1 MNRRIVSIIVLILSL
16 SLFGFL
22 LYSTSFNDRLD
33 KFYVSEDEWAKITQ
47 SRDEDITLDISPLK
61 INYEKPFVSDGN
73 VLYYSMI
80 DGDANRLNPTIQI
93 GSGLKIAVK
102 GEKLSN
108 ESIEQ
113 NYQQD
118 VIVYDSKFY
127 KTFKLVTTN
136 LPIMSINY
144 DSGAPTDR
152 LDTDFKMQ
160 LYDNRKGVFERITSS
175 DGESHKRGYSSYKVD
190 KASYSMKLTQQSLG
204 DNKRSNRKSLLG
216 MRESNNWMLNNIV
229 YDYEHVRDYFATK
242 LWSESSANNNSFD
255 FTNSAEWKYVELIE
269 DGKYSGLYLLGHK
282 PDSEM
287 IGFDETA
294 EHPDIMFK
302 ASEWDEFYK
311 FVTDQTDYLQNY
323 ELVTDKVDRS
333 LAYSVLKDYL
343 KSLYGSDL
351 GKLDYYSDFNN
362 AIDYNLFVNITQ
374 NIDIPRW
381 QQGMVKNSY
390 ITFKWDNDHY
400 RAVLTPWDYDMALGT
415 DSLFGTEY
423 DMAVDSNVILPTD
436 YVAARR
442 RAEDEEIYRS
452 LSSRYELLRQSYLSD
467 HHVEDI
473 INEVEMLVF
482 GSGAQIR
489 DETRWPSLNHS
500 DASLKLSRF
509 KDYMKRRLS
518 YLDSYYYP
526 WIFDS
531 MKAEGIYQIPNYVTV
546 YLSTGVLLSPDDPE
560 YLEAKPEE
568 FEDEP
573 DITEDEEFYYDFDFE

>member
-33 KFYVSEDEWAKITQ
+33 KFYISEDEWNKITE

-93 GSGLKIAVK
+93 GSGLNIAIK
-102 GEKLSN
+102 GEKLSDS
-108 ESIEQ
+108 SIEQ

-118 VIVYDSKFY
+118 VIIYDSKFY

-144 DSGAPTDR
+144 DSEAPKDR
-152 LDTDFKMQ
+152 LNVDFKMQ
-160 LYDNRKGVFERITSS
+160 LYDNRKGVLERITSS
-175 DGESHKRGYSSYKVD
+175 DGESHKRGNSSYRID
-190 KASYSMKLTQQSLG
+190 KASYSVKLTQQSVG
-204 DNKRSNRKSLLG
+204 DNKRTNRKSLLG
-216 MRESNNWMLNNIV
+216 MRESNNWILHNIA

-242 LWSESSANNNSFD
+242 LWSESSAYNNSFD
-255 FTNSAEWKYVELIE
+255 FNNSAEWKYIELIE

-311 FVTDQTDYLQNY
+311 FVTDQIDYLQNY
-323 ELVTDKVDRS
+323 ELVTDKVDRN
-333 LAYSVLKDYL
+333 LAYGVLKDYL
-343 KSLYGSDL
+343 KSLYSSDL
-351 GKLDYYSDFNN
+351 SKLDYYSDFNN
-362 AIDYNLFVNITQ
+362 AIDFNLFVNITQ

-381 QQGMVKNSY
+381 TQGMVKNTY

-423 DMAVDSNVILPTD
+423 DMSVDDNVILPTD
-436 YVAARR
+436 YVATRR
-442 RAEDEEIYRS
+442 RAGDEEIYRS
-452 LSSRYELLRQSYLSD
+452 LSSRFIVLRQSYLSD
-467 HHVEDI
+467 QHVEDI
-473 INEVEMLVF
+473 INEIEMLVY
-482 GSGAQIR
+482 GSGAQVR
-489 DETRWPSLNHS
+489 DEARWPSLHHS
-500 DASLKLSRF
+500 DASLRLSRF
-509 KDYMKRRLS
+509 KDYIKGRLS
-518 YLDSYYYP
+518 YLDSYYSQL
-526 WIFDS
+526 DTTQ
-531 MKAEGIYQIPNYVTV
+531 MATEDIYQIPNYVTV
-546 YLSTGVLLSPDDPE
+546 YLSTGILLSPEDPE

-568 FEDEP
+568 IEDES
-573 DITEDEEFYYDFDFE
+573 DVIEDEVFYYDFDFE

>member
-22 LYSTSFNDRLD
+22 LYSTRFNDRLD
-33 KFYVSEDEWAKITQ
+33 KFYISEDEWDKITE

-61 INYEKPFVSDGN
+61 INYEKPFVSDEN

-93 GSGLKIAVK
+93 GSGLKFAIK
-102 GEKLSN
+102 GEKLSD
-108 ESIEQ
+108 SGIEQ

-118 VIVYDSKFY
+118 VIVYDNKFY
-127 KTFKLVTTN
+127 KTFKFITTN
-136 LPIMSINY
+136 LPIMSIDY
-144 DSGAPTDR
+144 DSGAPADR
-152 LDTDFKMQ
+152 LDVDFEMQ
-160 LYDNRKGVFERITSS
+160 LYDNRKGVFERIASS
-175 DGESHKRGYSSYKVD
+175 DGSMHRRGNSSFRRD
-190 KASYSMKLTQQSLG
+190 KGSYSLKLTQQSIG

-242 LWSESSANNNSFD
+242 LWSEFSANNNSFG

-302 ASEWDEFYK
+302 ASEWDDFYK

-351 GKLDYYSDFNN
+351 GKLNYYSDFNN
-362 AIDYNLFVNITQ
+362 AIDFNLFVNITQ
-374 NIDIPRW
+374 NGDIPRW
-381 QQGMVKNSY
+381 VEGMFKN
-390 ITFKWDNDHY
+390 TFIILKWDNDHY
-400 RAVLTPWDYDMALGT
+400 RAVLTPWDFDMALGT
-415 DSLFGTEY
+415 DGLFGTEY
-423 DMAVDSNVILPTD
+423 NMEVDSNIILPTD

-442 RAEDEEIYRS
+442 RAEDIEIYRS
-452 LSSRYELLRQSYLSD
+452 LSSRYASLRQSYLSD
-467 HHVEDI
+467 KHVEDI
-473 INEVEMLVF
+473 INEIEMLVF
-482 GSGAQIR
+482 GSGAQVR
-489 DETRWPSLNHS
+489 DEARWPNLHHS

-509 KDYMKRRLS
+509 RDYIKSRLS
-518 YLDSYYYP
+518 YLDSYYSQL
-526 WIFDS
+526 DTAL
-531 MKAEGIYQIPNYVTV
+531 MAAEDIYQIPNYVTV
-546 YLSTGVLLSPDDPE
+546 YLSTGVLLSPNDPE
-560 YLEAKPEE
+560 YLEAIPEE
-568 FEDEP
+568 IKEESDVTKDED
-573 DITEDEEFYYDFDFE
+573 FYYDFDF

>member
-1 MNRRIVSIIVLILSL
+1 
-16 SLFGFL
+16 
-22 LYSTSFNDRLD
+22 
-33 KFYVSEDEWAKITQ
+33 
-47 SRDEDITLDISPLK
+47 
-61 INYEKPFVSDGN
+61 
-73 VLYYSMI
+73 
-80 DGDANRLNPTIQI
+80 
-93 GSGLKIAVK
+93 
-102 GEKLSN
+102 
-108 ESIEQ
+108 
-113 NYQQD
+113 
-118 VIVYDSKFY
+118 
-127 KTFKLVTTN
+127 
-136 LPIMSINY
+136 
-144 DSGAPTDR
+144 
-152 LDTDFKMQ
+152 
-160 LYDNRKGVFERITSS
+160 
-175 DGESHKRGYSSYKVD
+175 
-190 KASYSMKLTQQSLG
+190 
-204 DNKRSNRKSLLG
+204 
-216 MRESNNWMLNNIV
+216 MLHNIV

-255 FTNSAEWKYVELIE
+255 FNNSAEWKYVELIE

-302 ASEWDEFYK
+302 ASESDDFYK

-436 YVAARR
+436 YDAARR
-442 RAEDEEIYRS
+442 RAEDDEIYRS
-452 LSSRYELLRQSYLSD
+452 LSSRYVALRQSYLSD
-467 HHVEDI
+467 QHVEDI
-473 INEVEMLVF
+473 INEIEMLVY

-489 DETRWPSLNHS
+489 DEARWPSLNHS

-509 KDYMKRRLS
+509 KEYMKRRLS

-568 FEDEP
+568 VEDES
-573 DITEDEEFYYDFDFE
+573 DVTEDEEFYYDFDFE